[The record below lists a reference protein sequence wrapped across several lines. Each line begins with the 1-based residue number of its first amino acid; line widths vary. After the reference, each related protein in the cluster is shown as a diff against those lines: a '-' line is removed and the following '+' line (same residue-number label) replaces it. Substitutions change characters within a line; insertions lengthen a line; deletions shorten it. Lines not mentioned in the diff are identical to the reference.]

1 MFQNIRQM
9 RWDFCF
15 EALFFAIEEKEKKEK
30 IKVVK
35 TQHQFV
41 PSIIKELPNHF
52 LPPGDVNNYVHRKH
66 RRNARTLHG
75 ILFCHSCRDFLFPL
89 KHFP

>member
-52 LPPGDVNNYVHRKH
+52 LPPGDVNNYVHRQH